1 MTVLASTDLEGLPST
16 MGMSYLP
23 GQRKEGRGTGKGY
36 THAGVRGHVTVCARR
51 APSSA
56 GSGRRSARA
65 DCKRSAARCASA
77 PSEGRQ
83 VCVRN
88 THLHC
93 NQFFLQWNRE
103 SLKQPPC
110 GCCPDSV
117 AACIRRQWHV
127 AQAKLRMKSIIAV
140 VLCDI

>member
-23 GQRKEGRGTGKGY
+23 GQQKEGRGTGKGY

-51 APSSA
+51 APSSV

-83 VCVRN
+83 VGVRN
-88 THLHC
+88 
-93 NQFFLQWNRE
+93 QFLQWNRE
-103 SLKQPPC
+103 SVKQPRC

-117 AACIRRQWHV
+117 AAYIRRQWHV